1 MVDKMIKYSFILLSE
16 ETDGFLN
23 KLQALGVVDVTRSA
37 KPIDDHSASML
48 DSVAAAKRVIGKLES
63 VNYSKDA
70 DKKAIDLA
78 YGRAVLEKDMVAG
91 AQKAIATLAELEAAK
106 VASDKEVKARRPWG
120 KFDKTRLEQLKS
132 LGYAVRYYVT
142 PKKQFAPEW
151 AELYPL
157 QIVSEDNNSV
167 WFVTI
172 SENSA
177 EYNFPIDPVQA
188 PEGSW
193 EDAQKVSDKIAAD
206 IATAKGQILRYKE
219 NIGKMT
225 EDYEQSLI
233 DLDMY
238 LAKAGTESA
247 AENKLCIIEGFA
259 PAENEASLCKAFDA
273 AGVLYLK
280 EDAKEEDNPPI
291 RLKNN
296 KFVKMFESITG
307 MYGMPNYGEYD
318 PTPVVSIFFL
328 LFFAMCMGDAGYGIA
343 LILVG
348 LAIKKDWI
356 KIGMFEGLGGLIT
369 TLGVATTVVGFF
381 LGTAFGMA
389 LNQQPWMP
397 EALSN
402 LMITGDIWM
411 VGLPEKIPAEASM
424 LNISEINSSIW
435 YVSMPHGMDPE
446 AYKDLC
452 NSIKETAEV
461 TSYSAQMVLAILIGV
476 FHLCLAMII
485 KAVGYTKR
493 LGFKENI
500 STWGWLILILGGVI
514 TGALGLV
521 DVMNSDITKIAI
533 IAIGIVSALGIFIFN
548 TPGRNPLVNVGA
560 GLWDTYNMIT
570 GIMGDVLSYIRLYAL
585 GLAGGMLGAAF
596 NDLGLMVRGS
606 GDEASITGW
615 VFFIIILLIGHVL
628 NLLMSCLGAFV
639 HPLRLN
645 FVEYFKNAG
654 YEGKGKKYNPL
665 KK

>member
-23 KLQALGVVDVTRSA
+23 KLQELGVVDVTRSA
-37 KPIDDHSASML
+37 KPIDDHSAAML
-48 DSVAAAKRVIGKLES
+48 DSVSTAKRVIGRLETI
-63 VNYSKDA
+63 NYSKDEN
-70 DKKAIDLA
+70 KKAIELA
-78 YGRAVLEKDMVAG
+78 YGKAVADKDMVAG
-91 AQKAIATLAELEAAK
+91 AQKALAELAELEAAK
-106 VASDKEVKARRPWG
+106 AASDKEVKSRRPWG
-120 KFDKTRLEQLKS
+120 KFDKAHLEQIET
-132 LGYAVRYYVT
+132 LGYAVRYYVA
-142 PKKQFAPEW
+142 PKKKFSAEW

-157 QIVSEDNNSV
+157 QIIAEDGTNV

-172 SENSA
+172 AEKGA
-177 EYNFPIDPVQA
+177 EYAFPIDPVQA

-193 EDAQKVSDKIAAD
+193 EDAQKVSDKLAAQIAVV
-206 IATAKGQILRYKE
+206 KGQLLRYKE
-219 NIGKMT
+219 NVANMIK
-225 EDYEQSLI
+225 DYEQSLV

-247 AENKLCIIEGFA
+247 AEDKLTLIEGFA
-259 PAENEASLCKAFDA
+259 PIENEENLCKALDA
-273 AGVLYLK
+273 SGVLYVK
-280 EDAKEEDNPPI
+280 EDATEEDNPPI

-296 KFVKMFESITG
+296 KFVKMFESITA

-328 LFFAMCMGDAGYGIA
+328 LFFAMCMGDAGYGLA
-343 LILVG
+343 LILIG
-348 LAIKKDWI
+348 LAIKKEWV

-381 LGTAFGMA
+381 LGTAFGVSLPDVEWIPQAARDCM
-389 LNQQPWMP
+389 L
-397 EALSN
+397 
-402 LMITGDIWM
+402 TG
-411 VGLPEKIPAEASM
+411 
-424 LNISEINSSIW
+424 EIMG
-435 YVSMPHGMDPE
+435 YP
-446 AYKDLC
+446 
-452 NSIKETAEV
+452 T
-461 TSYSAQMVLAILIGV
+461 QMVLAIAIGV

-500 STWGWLILILGGVI
+500 STWGWLLLILGGIIV
-514 TGALGLV
+514 GALALV
-521 DVMNSDITKIAI
+521 GVMNSDITKIAI
-533 IAIGIVSALGIFIFN
+533 IAIGIVSALGIFVFN
-548 TPGRNPLVNVGA
+548 TPGRNPLVNIGA
-560 GLWDTYNMIT
+560 GLWDTYNMVT

-596 NDLGLMVRGS
+596 NDLGNMVL
-606 GDEASITGW
+606 GDGGVTGW
-615 VFFIIILLIGHVL
+615 IFFVLILLLGHVI

>member
-1 MVDKMIKYSFILLSE
+1 MVEKMIKYSFILLSE

-23 KLQALGVVDVTRSA
+23 KLQELGVVDVTRSA
-37 KPIDDHSASML
+37 KPIDDHSAAML
-48 DSVAAAKRVIGKLES
+48 DSAANAKRIIGKLES
-63 VNYSKDA
+63 INYTNDEN
-70 DKKAIDLA
+70 KKAIELA
-78 YGRAVLEKDMVAG
+78 YARATADKDMVGG
-91 AQKAIATLAELEAAK
+91 AQKNLVTLAELEAAK
-106 VASDKEVKARRPWG
+106 AASDKEVKVRRPWG
-120 KFDKTRLEQLKS
+120 KFDKARLEQLET

-142 PKKQFAPEW
+142 PKKKFSEEW

-157 QIVSEDNNSV
+157 QVVADDNTNV

-172 SENSA
+172 AEKGA
-177 EYNFPIDPVQA
+177 EYSFPIDPVQA

-193 EDAQKVSDKIAAD
+193 EDAQKVSDELAAEIALV
-206 IATAKGQILRYKE
+206 KGQLLRYKE
-219 NIGKMT
+219 NVAQMT
-225 EDYEQSLI
+225 KDYEQSLV

-247 AENKLCIIEGFA
+247 AEDKLTLIEGFA
-259 PAENEASLCKAFDA
+259 PLENEENLCKALDA
-273 AGVLYLK
+273 AGVLYIK

-318 PTPVVSIFFL
+318 PTPVVSVFFL
-328 LFFAMCMGDAGYGIA
+328 LFFAMCMGDAGYGLA
-343 LILVG
+343 LILIG
-348 LAIKKDWI
+348 LAIKKEWV

-381 LGTAFGMA
+381 LGTAFGVSLPNVQWIPQSLRNCM
-389 LNQQPWMP
+389 L
-397 EALSN
+397 
-402 LMITGDIWM
+402 TG
-411 VGLPEKIPAEASM
+411 
-424 LNISEINSSIW
+424 EIMG
-435 YVSMPHGMDPE
+435 YP
-446 AYKDLC
+446 
-452 NSIKETAEV
+452 T
-461 TSYSAQMVLAILIGV
+461 QMVLAIAIGV
-476 FHLCLAMII
+476 FHLCLAMVI
-485 KAVGYTKR
+485 KAVGYTQR

-500 STWGWLILILGGVI
+500 STWGWLLLILGGIIV
-514 TGALGLV
+514 GALALV
-521 DVMNSDITKIAI
+521 GVLNSGITKIAI
-533 IAIGIVSALGIFIFN
+533 IVIGIVSALGIFIFN
-548 TPGRNPLVNVGA
+548 TPGRNPLVNIGA
-560 GLWDTYNMIT
+560 GLWDTYNMVT

-596 NDLGLMVRGS
+596 NDLGLMVRGD
-606 GDEASITGW
+606 GGVGW
-615 VFFIIILLIGHVL
+615 IFFVLILLLGHVI

>member
-23 KLQALGVVDVTRSA
+23 KLQELGVVDVTRSA
-37 KPIDDHSASML
+37 KPIDDHSAAML
-48 DSVAAAKRVIGKLES
+48 DSVATAKRVIGKLES
-63 VNYSKDA
+63 VNYSKDEN
-70 DKKAIDLA
+70 KKAIDLA
-78 YGRAVLEKDMVAG
+78 YGRANTEKDMIAG
-91 AQKAIATLAELEAAK
+91 AQKALTALTELEAAK
-106 VASDKEVKARRPWG
+106 AASDKEVKARRPWG
-120 KFDKTRLEQLKS
+120 TFDKTRLEQLQT
-132 LGYAVRYYVT
+132 LGYTVRYYVA
-142 PKKQFAPEW
+142 PKKKFASEW

-157 QIVSEDNNSV
+157 QVISEDNNNV

-172 SENSA
+172 SEKGA
-177 EYNFPIDPVQA
+177 QYDFPIDPVQA

-193 EDAQKVSDKIAAD
+193 EDAQKVSDSLAAEIAA
-206 IATAKGQILRYKE
+206 AKGQILRYKE
-219 NIGKMT
+219 KIAQMT
-225 EDYEQSLI
+225 SDYEQSLI

-247 AENKLCIIEGFA
+247 VENKLCIIEGFA
-259 PAENEASLCKAFDA
+259 PVENEDKLSKAFDA

-348 LAIKKDWI
+348 LAIKKNWI
-356 KIGMFEGLGGLIT
+356 KIGMFEGMGGLIA

-381 LGTAFGMA
+381 LGTAFGMS
-389 LNQQPWMP
+389 LPDQSWMP
-397 EALSN
+397 EAAKK
-402 LMITGDIWM
+402 LMLTGNVMCEEGKPDTGYPI
-411 VGLPEKIPAEASM
+411 
-424 LNISEINSSIW
+424 
-435 YVSMPHGMDPE
+435 
-446 AYKDLC
+446 
-452 NSIKETAEV
+452 
-461 TSYSAQMVLAILIGV
+461 QMVLAIGIGV

-500 STWGWLILILGGVI
+500 STWGWLLLILGGIIV
-514 TGALGLV
+514 GALGLIG
-521 DVMNSDITKIAI
+521 VMGSDITKVAI
-533 IAIGIVSALGIFIFN
+533 IVIGIVSALGIFVFN

-560 GLWDTYNMIT
+560 GLWDTYNMVT

-596 NDLGLMVRGS
+596 NDLGLMVRGD
-606 GDEASITGW
+606 GDITGW
-615 VFFIIILLIGHVL
+615 VFFIIILLLGHVI

-645 FVEYFKNAG
+645 FVEYFKNSG